1 MEIPVSA
8 DERLEKEQQMV
19 VEFRYRKAERSK
31 EKRILQIKTIMT
43 IRKDSKKSTLKRLST
58 IR

>member
-31 EKRILQIKTIMT
+31 ENESFK
-43 IRKDSKKSTLKRLST
+43 
-58 IR
+58 